1 VSAKYVLW
9 FLISP
14 PQLAVLALLALLALI
29 TRPLSLRQQ

>member
-14 PQLAVLALLALLALI
+14 PQLAVLALLALTPI

>member
-1 VSAKYVLW
+1 VSAKYILW

-14 PQLAVLALLALLALI
+14 PQIAVLALLALI